1 VASVQGSARELDDL
15 LTDLSAV
22 TREQNNTLRRLTT
35 SLAATADGLEASTP
49 DVQRAL
55 ARADSAMETLTRT
68 GESLD
73 RASTSLRSL
82 LERMDRGEGTLG
94 KLARDDS
101 LYLNMNRAAE
111 SIAALVD
118 DIRANP
124 RKYINVSI
132 F

>member
-1 VASVQGSARELDDL
+1 
-15 LTDLSAV
+15 
-22 TREQNNTLRRLTT
+22 
-35 SLAATADGLEASTP
+35 
-49 DVQRAL
+49 
-55 ARADSAMETLTRT
+55 
-68 GESLD
+68 
-73 RASTSLRSL
+73 
-82 LERMDRGEGTLG
+82 MDRGEGTLG